1 VNPRNHITAKN
12 VTASRIAGRDV
23 FESSKIKKPED
34 GGTVI
39 QYPLEWMKP
48 MKSGGGITFGE
59 GIGYATGLTPS
70 NAGAVFPSG
79 KRICLVETI
88 TPIVE
93 TNVFTVESFSG
104 PVSVTGITVASVE
117 KSCIIQAIPSPYVS
131 QGGRIKYPDPC
142 DPEISIVVLGYRSPD
157 GRMAIAE
164 KLRNDEYDS
173 YLLRL
178 YPHYLEPGNYF
189 LTPSP
194 TEAAAKYYYSRK
206 EIEEDPDIYT

>member
-1 VNPRNHITAKN
+1 MNPRNYITPSG
-12 VTASRIAGRDV
+12 VVASRIAGRDV
-23 FESSKIKKPED
+23 FESSQIKKPEQ
-34 GGTVI
+34 GEAVI
-39 QYPLEWMKP
+39 QYPLEWMKA
-48 MKSGGGITFGE
+48 MKSGGGITFGQ

-70 NAGAVFPSG
+70 NAGSVFPSG
-79 KRICLVETI
+79 KRICLVETL
-88 TPIVE
+88 TPVAE
-93 TNVFTVESFSG
+93 AVSYTVTTFSG
-104 PVSVTGITVASVE
+104 PASGTGITVTSVN

-131 QGGRIKYPDPC
+131 QGSRIRYPGES